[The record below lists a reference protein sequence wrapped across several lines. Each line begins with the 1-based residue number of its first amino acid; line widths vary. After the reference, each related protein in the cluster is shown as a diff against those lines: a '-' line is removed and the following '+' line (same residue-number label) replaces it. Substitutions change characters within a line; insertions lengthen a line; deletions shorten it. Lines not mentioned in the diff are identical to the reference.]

1 MTPNR
6 KKRRLRPALIV
17 AVLVIV
23 AGAGVAGFTLLRPT
37 PVAPPPT
44 AAVTRGDIEDTVLA
58 TGTINASKTVLVGA
72 QVSGQIT
79 HIDVSVGDEVKEGDP
94 IAEIDPLTR
103 ENTLKDSEAA
113 LDNVKAQR
121 AAEQATLRQ
130 AELAYNRQKQMR
142 AQDATSREDFESAEA
157 TLAVT
162 KANIAALDA
171 QIRQAE
177 VTVDTARVNLGYTKI
192 TAPMTGTIIAVSRQ
206 EGQTVNAAQSA
217 PTIAKM
223 ADLSRMEVE
232 AAISEAD
239 VVRVKPGQKVYFTI
253 LGDPDR
259 RFYATL
265 DSIKPVTDTVE
276 TTDDV
281 TTITEDSKAVYYNG
295 VFYVDNPDRTLRISM
310 TAQVSIVLN
319 EAKDALTVPVSAL
332 RNKARDGSYIVEVL
346 QADGTTRPQ
355 KVHVGINNNVTAE
368 VQDGLSEGDKVVLT
382 TTTTTAAASA
392 SQAPRRMGPMRF

>member
-1 MTPNR
+1 MTPTR
-6 KKRRLRPALIV
+6 KKRRFSPALIV
-17 AVLVIV
+17 GLLVIA
-23 AGAGVAGFTLLRPT
+23 AGAGIGGFVLLRPK
-37 PVAPPPT
+37 PVAPPPMAT
-44 AAVTRGDIEDTVLA
+44 VTRGDIEDTVLA
-58 TGTINASKTVLVGA
+58 TGTINSSKTVLVGA

-79 HIDVSVGDEVKEGDP
+79 HIDVKVGDEVKEGDP

-192 TAPMTGTIIAVSRQ
+192 TAPMDGTIIAVSRQ

-319 EAKDALTVPVSAL
+319 EAKDALTIPVSAL
-332 RNKARDGSYIVEVL
+332 RHKARDGSYMVEVM
-346 QADGTTRPQ
+346 QADGTTREQ

-368 VQDGLSEGDKVVLT
+368 VLDGLSEGDRVVLT
-382 TTTTTAAASA
+382 TTASTAAAS
-392 SQAPRRMGPMRF
+392 QTPRRMGPMRF